1 MNDLG
6 SYVEMGSYVVID
18 EESVGV
24 SLEWSFEGMVDG
36 HCWVMFGVVGYCW
49 VRFGVVGHGW
59 VIFEVGHFG
68 EEAVVAVNC

>member
-1 MNDLG
+1 
-6 SYVEMGSYVVID
+6 MGSYVVID
-18 EESVGV
+18 EESFGV
-24 SLEWSFEGMVDG
+24 SLVWSFEGMVDG

-68 EEAVVAVNC
+68 EEAVVAVDC